1 MVSQEVQIFKVQ
13 DFDLN
18 GKVQSC
24 LVITDYGRELFEF
37 AETGLLTKTVTQYND
52 TDQDITY
59 YRYEGGE
66 LLEKRME
73 SYKGNVLDAATSMV
87 NFYVIDSLPTKRVSE
102 KIISYDKEFL
112 ELQEYEFDEEDRLT
126 KITTSNE
133 EGVDEM
139 ILEYAAYKDEN
150 TVNFWLNEIMQK
162 SIRTSDRQTPKGIH
176 KAILTK
182 EYVDGEPNIAFEEVF
197 DSDGKLISR
206 ETFGYDFTKKG
217 FVSEEKKLNFY
228 DSEGMLDRVV
238 TKSENAESVKEYIF
252 QFDSNPAKNWIK
264 KIVTP
269 DNSYVTRRITY
280 YPDEPLPNEPN
291 E

>member
-162 SIRTSDRQTPKGIH
+162 SIRTSERQTPKGIH